1 MRRLAIQTPRPRLR
15 YYLAA
20 VYGLFIVYASLS
32 PFTGWQAQGLDF
44 ASVLRA
50 PLAQTYTAFDT
61 VVNGLAYWP
70 LGMLFGLALRPHLR
84 GAASVVL
91 ATCGGLALSVGMEY
105 AQLYLPSRIS
115 SNVDILANTAGA
127 LLGAMIG
134 ASIAAQRWFAEQ
146 RERRTQFFNQS
157 GMDYGL
163 ALLALWVFAQVNPS
177 LPMLGTVFI
186 GEVAHGPFMPPPAE
200 PFNPAESLVV
210 VLNLLMLGILLL
222 TLLRERRHALGSLM
236 LVLGGVA
243 LIKFVAAAVLLKS
256 WALLLWLNADAM
268 VGGLI
273 GLLVL
278 AVALWLPGRALLTL
292 AAGVTLAY
300 LVVTH
305 GLLDPSL
312 PAAARP
318 LYQWHY
324 VHLLNYNGLTQ
335 TVTLLFPFLFL
346 GYLWRIRRAV

>member
-1 MRRLAIQTPRPRLR
+1 MSRLVIQSLRPRLR

-20 VYGLFIVYASLS
+20 GYVLFIVYASLS
-32 PFTGWQAQGLDF
+32 PFTGWQAQGFDF
-44 ASVLRA
+44 AAVLRA
-50 PLAQTYTAFDT
+50 PLTQTYTAFDAA
-61 VVNGLAYWP
+61 VNVLAYWP
-70 LGMLFGLALRPHLR
+70 LGLLFALILR
-84 GAASVVL
+84 ARLGGAATVLL
-91 ATCGGLALSVGMEY
+91 ATAGGLTLSAAMEY

-115 SNVDILANTAGA
+115 SNVDLLANTAGA
-127 LLGAMIG
+127 LLGALLG
-134 ASIAAQRWFAEQ
+134 ATIAAQRWLAEQ
-146 RERRTQFFNQS
+146 RSRRAQFFNQS

-163 ALLALWVFAQVNPS
+163 ALLALWIFAQVNPS

-200 PFNPAESLVV
+200 PFNPAESVVV
-210 VLNLLMLGILLL
+210 VLNLLMVGILLL

-243 LIKFVAAAVLLKS
+243 LIKFIAAALLLKS
-256 WALLLWLNADAM
+256 WALLLWLNADAV

-273 GLLVL
+273 GLSVL
-278 AVALWLPGRALLTL
+278 AFALWLPERALLTL
-292 AAGVTLAY
+292 AGGITLAY

-312 PAAARP
+312 PADARP
-318 LYQWHY
+318 LYQWRY
-324 VHLLNYNGLTQ
+324 AHLLNYNGLTQ